1 MNSHRWNERHNNHG
15 GGGTAYTKGGT
26 MNDQVSKTIRDPEGC
41 LSAIWISTAELASF
55 AGNFSGIM
63 GTDQR
68 FAWADKFH
76 QLVVEHINTVNEEL
90 KKLRTVNEFVCDDIE
105 IADGA

>member
-1 MNSHRWNERHNNHG
+1 
-15 GGGTAYTKGGT
+15 
-26 MNDQVSKTIRDPEGC
+26 MNDQVTKTIRDPGSC
-41 LSAIWISTAELASF
+41 LTAIWVSTAELASF

-68 FAWADKFH
+68 FAWADKFQ

-90 KKLRTVNEFVCDDIE
+90 KKLRAVHEFVCDEIE
-105 IADGA
+105 IADGH